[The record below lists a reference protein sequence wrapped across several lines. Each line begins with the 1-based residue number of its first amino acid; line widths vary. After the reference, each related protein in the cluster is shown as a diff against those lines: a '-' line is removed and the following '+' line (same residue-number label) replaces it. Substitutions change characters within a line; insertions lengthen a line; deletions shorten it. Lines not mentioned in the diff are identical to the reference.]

1 MGKVLVE
8 RNEAHQEILLQL
20 DDVQS
25 QLWEMDQNIDG
36 IAGKEEDVVRTNM
49 EHTQQHA
56 PPLVEFTGPP
66 K

>member
-20 DDVQS
+20 DDVQR

-36 IAGKEEDVVRTNM
+36 IAGKEE
-49 EHTQQHA
+49 E
-56 PPLVEFTGPP
+56 
-66 K
+66 